1 MMEQKINHALLEHIS
16 LRFLEVCVC
25 LAKQVLIVKERLPDN
40 SEKIAFLVQRV

>member
-1 MMEQKINHALLEHIS
+1 
-16 LRFLEVCVC
+16 LEVCAC